1 MSLYKALY
9 LDKIQSAIFGS
20 DSNVKKSR
28 EGKKDPDV
36 MEIDEVKK
44 KKRRVYNNVRY
55 VQAKAL
61 KIKQSYIIQ

>member
-9 LDKIQSAIFGS
+9 PDKTQGTIFGS

-44 KKRRVYNNVRY
+44 KKRRVYDNVRY
-55 VQAKAL
+55 V
-61 KIKQSYIIQ
+61 